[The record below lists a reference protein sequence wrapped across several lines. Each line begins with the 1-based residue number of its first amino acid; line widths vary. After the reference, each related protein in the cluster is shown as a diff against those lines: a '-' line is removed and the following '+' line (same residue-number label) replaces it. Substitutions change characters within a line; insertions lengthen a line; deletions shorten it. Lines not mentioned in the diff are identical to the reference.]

1 MINLILIVVGEQGQR
16 GTIYKNSSF
25 LGLKRHG
32 KMTFYHHFQ
41 RETEE
46 RDEYHQIFFFY
57 KEGICLSLCLSLA
70 FYIFLSIIYYAFSF
84 FFLAFNK
91 KQNKKNKG
99 PKTKGTW
106 PVKEGTQF
114 SHALSDSLY
123 DSYLYDKITV
133 TVLRLHHFIF
143 VSQQY

>member
-1 MINLILIVVGEQGQR
+1 MSIIN
-16 GTIYKNSSF
+16 
-25 LGLKRHG
+25 
-32 KMTFYHHFQ
+32 
-41 RETEE
+41 
-46 RDEYHQIFFFY
+46 FFFIK
-57 KEGICLSLCLSLA
+57 KEYVCLFASLSL
-70 FYIFLSIIYYAFSF
+70 SISSSQLFIMLFV

-143 VSQQY
+143 VS